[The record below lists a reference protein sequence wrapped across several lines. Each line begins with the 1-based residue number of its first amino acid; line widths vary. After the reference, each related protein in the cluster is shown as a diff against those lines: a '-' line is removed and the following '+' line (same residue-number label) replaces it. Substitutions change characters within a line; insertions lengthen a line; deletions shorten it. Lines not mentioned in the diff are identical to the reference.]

1 MKVVIIAGGY
11 GTRISEE
18 TITKP
23 KPMVEIGNE
32 PILIHI
38 LKYFSS
44 FRFNDFV
51 IALGFKGDYIK
62 SYMYDYMNLDND
74 LTLNF
79 KSKTIRELKKQNK
92 NWNVT
97 LIDTGQKTNTGG
109 RLKRLEKFLK
119 KETFLFTYGDG
130 VSDVDLNKLIS
141 THKRLKTL
149 VTLTAVKAPPRFGN
163 LKIYNNKIEKFT
175 EKDQNADEWINGGF
189 MVMEPEIFNFLKS
202 DNDSLEFD
210 ALESLGK
217 KKLLGSYKH
226 SGFWKCMDSLK
237 DKEILN
243 EIWNSKK
250 VPWKK

>member
-44 FRFNDFV
+44 FGFNDFV

-79 KSKTIRELKKQNK
+79 KSKTIKELKKQNK

-119 KETFLFTYGDG
+119 KDTFLFT
-130 VSDVDLNKLIS
+130 
-141 THKRLKTL
+141 
-149 VTLTAVKAPPRFGN
+149 
-163 LKIYNNKIEKFT
+163 
-175 EKDQNADEWINGGF
+175 
-189 MVMEPEIFNFLKS
+189 
-202 DNDSLEFD
+202 
-210 ALESLGK
+210 
-217 KKLLGSYKH
+217 
-226 SGFWKCMDSLK
+226 
-237 DKEILN
+237 
-243 EIWNSKK
+243 
-250 VPWKK
+250 